1 MALPKLAT
9 RSWAV
14 RRALAGREPFRTYG
28 AFRAAAG
35 GPASRGRLPDEW
47 WAKIRDVP
55 DGRIGYTVYSYVTPI
70 AWVLDDGTV
79 VIPPVRYSLTTTG
92 HQGLLYALN
101 QNPDTFP
108 DDVRRTRAWTR
119 PQPGSW
125 DWPRAAAFADANG
138 ATGHVPSP
146 RAPGAGPPARVSAPE
161 DRSRPAQGTESV
173 LDRIRKAL
181 AEADAQP
188 PEELYFEGPETL
200 LGAPDLAYSE
210 AWTG

>member
-1 MALPKLAT
+1 MSLPKLAT

-28 AFRAAAG
+28 AFRAAVG

-55 DGRIGYTVYSYVTPI
+55 DGRIRYTVYSYVTPI

-101 QNPDTFP
+101 QAPGAFP
-108 DDVRRTRAWTR
+108 EDAPRRTWV
-119 PQPGSW
+119 PSQVPGSW
-125 DWPRAAAFADANG
+125 DWPRASTPAQTNAPTED
-138 ATGHVPSP
+138 
-146 RAPGAGPPARVSAPE
+146 RPGAAR
-161 DRSRPAQGTESV
+161 TETV

-188 PEELYFEGPETL
+188 PEKLTFEGPRTL
-200 LGAPDLAYSE
+200 KGAPDLAYSE
-210 AWTG
+210 AWTQAAHRR